1 MVFAGNHLELF
12 FFKTVFL
19 NGVPL
24 MLALGTP
31 HAAVTL
37 PAGVSFPLTEKSLF
51 LSPSAPSP
59 VPAVTSS
66 QGLEGLEAMASSLME
81 TALPRGSECGNPSA
95 AGTHKVLGIMKC
107 WGKLVEKELM
117 MASPGVTLVSG
128 KPSCLVKKKH

>member
-24 MLALGTP
+24 MLALRTP

-59 VPAVTSS
+59 IPAVTSS
-66 QGLEGLEAMASSLME
+66 QGLERLEAMASSLME
-81 TALPRGSECGNPSA
+81 TALPRGSE
-95 AGTHKVLGIMKC
+95 
-107 WGKLVEKELM
+107 
-117 MASPGVTLVSG
+117 
-128 KPSCLVKKKH
+128 